1 MIAEGL
7 LAIILVKNVE
17 LAPLLEGAISEIG
30 ADRYIDDF
38 RKLLKRCYLDLSQD
52 VGSNLKRTTMYLL
65 KSRWSRSE

>member
-7 LAIILVKNVE
+7 LAIMLVKNVE
-17 LAPLLEGAISEIG
+17 LAPLHEEAISKMG

-52 VGSNLKRTTMYLL
+52 VGSNLKRATVYLL
-65 KSRWSRSE
+65 KSKWSRSK